1 MSLSIAICLLVI
13 SAFCLLRHTNTLS
26 GNVLNSFLPGQEE
39 GNVDFVRDN
48 GFGEY
53 RNVPEEAAHLVVEY
67 LSDASRLTQMSA
79 AALAA
84 GRPEAT
90 TNIAKGLARLVLD

>member
-1 MSLSIAICLLVI
+1 M
-13 SAFCLLRHTNTLS
+13 
-26 GNVLNSFLPGQEE
+26 NSFLPGQEE
-39 GNVDFVRDN
+39 GNVDFVRDS

-53 RNVPEEAAHLVVEY
+53 RDAPEEVAHLVVEY
-67 LSDASRLTQMSA
+67 LSDPPRLEEMSR

-90 TNIAKGLARLVLD
+90 ANIAKGLASLVLD